1 MSYEIIT
8 TFVFSHWIRG
18 VRDPIARKAILQRID
33 RVAAGNFG
41 ECKAV
46 GNGVSEMKVRL
57 GKGYRIYYTIKDK
70 AVVVL
75 LCGGNKSTQSKD
87 VALAKKLKAE
97 L

>member
-1 MSYEIIT
+1 MSYEAIT
-8 TFVFSHWIRG
+8 TFVFSDWTRW
-18 VRDPIARKAILQRID
+18 VKDPIARKAILQRID
-33 RVAAGNFG
+33 RVATGYFG

-70 AVVVL
+70 TVVVL